1 MMKMDWKE
9 AAFHAR
15 QRPLS
20 LALSACTVFFAF
32 AGLSA
37 LTVSN
42 IDIALGAAMVMILFF
57 FLTLIANAER

>member
-20 LALSACTVFFAF
+20 MALAGCTVFFAF
-32 AGLSA
+32 AGLLAAAAGNMDLA
-37 LTVSN
+37 L
-42 IDIALGAAMVMILFF
+42 AAAMVMVLFY
-57 FLTLIANAER
+57 FLTLIANAEK